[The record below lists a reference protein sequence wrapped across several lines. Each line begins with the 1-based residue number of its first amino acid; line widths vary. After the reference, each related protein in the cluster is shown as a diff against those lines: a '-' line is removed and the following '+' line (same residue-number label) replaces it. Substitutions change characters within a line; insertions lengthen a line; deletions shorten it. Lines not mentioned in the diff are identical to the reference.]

1 MDWVGKLNMNLG
13 GLNLELLIKN
23 QSNPTN
29 ELRKLT
35 SKWKKPKLILV
46 RIARK
51 ESNRIRKY

>member
-1 MDWVGKLNMNLG
+1 MNLG

-35 SKWKKPKLILV
+35 SKWKKPKLILL